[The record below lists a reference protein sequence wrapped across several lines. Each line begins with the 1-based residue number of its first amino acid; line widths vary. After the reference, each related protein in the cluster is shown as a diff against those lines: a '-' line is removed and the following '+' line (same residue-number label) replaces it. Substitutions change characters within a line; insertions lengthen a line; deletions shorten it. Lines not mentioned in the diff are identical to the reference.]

1 VEVTSAYIPH
11 TSQNFRADSVI
22 ERHFIPFAISS
33 QLKLTMDLT
42 MEGTSDDRS
51 TGLRDYDKLITL
63 KERLRAVEGN
73 NPTDHVLA
81 IEVCLVPNIMVPKE
95 FKVPSFISTPG

>member
-1 VEVTSAYIPH
+1 
-11 TSQNFRADSVI
+11 
-22 ERHFIPFAISS
+22 
-33 QLKLTMDLT
+33 MDLT

-81 IEVCLVPNIMVPKE
+81 IEVCLVPNIMVLKE